1 MLRIGGRNFGNAVG
15 GKTSM
20 STQKQVVL
28 RDELPCGMRRNVPV
42 LYCLFYRPFKRACL
56 LERNRAM

>member
-1 MLRIGGRNFGNAVG
+1 MVRIGGRNFGNSVG

-28 RDELPCGMRRNVPV
+28 RDELPCGMRRNVSV
-42 LYCLFYRPFKRACL
+42 LYCLFCRPFNYQDFNHGIK
-56 LERNRAM
+56 